1 MMLDDLSGSMM
12 LDDLDFLANATSIV
26 RGHNLTFEDKG
37 FANDAGFLRLQSDR
51 FWGAIVV
58 LQVLG
63 IFWFL
68 SSVQLHDKR
77 EDLSMYQALP
87 IACLWI
93 ALGIGLV
100 LFNKLLFLPQGVGF
114 GFPFAVFLMWWHA
127 LVGII
132 VTNIIRFLRPS
143 MLPAVAEHRFSLES
157 YFNNI
162 FPVASLQGASLAL
175 GNSAYLYI
183 SLAYIQMVKSTTS
196 VFVYM
201 FSIMLAL
208 ERGTYSA
215 TIAVV
220 MVVAGLVMMSVGEM
234 TFTLIGFVIQSSGTL
249 CDALRLVLTK
259 IILSSSHAVHLD
271 PMSVLYYSAPTM
283 CLFLTV
289 PMLLWDFPGM
299 LIKDVWDIKFVLLA
313 NALTA
318 FGLNVTSMFF
328 IKRSGPTTYALTGVV
343 KDIALILL
351 SCFAFGHP
359 KKTVQ
364 LAGFVLSIAGFQ
376 LYNKLKEDQAY
387 FEKLYC
393 SLRFAGKAPVGEET
407 TPLVAESV
415 PKA

>member
-1 MMLDDLSGSMM
+1 MF
-12 LDDLDFLANATSIV
+12 DDLDFLANATSIV

-37 FANDAGFLRLQSDR
+37 FANSSGFLTLQSDR
-51 FWGAIVV
+51 FWGGIVV

-63 IFWFL
+63 IVGFL

-87 IACLWI
+87 TACLWI
-93 ALGIGLV
+93 ALGIWLI

-127 LVGII
+127 FVGII
-132 VTNIIRFLRPS
+132 VTNIIRLVKPS
-143 MLPAVAEHRFSLES
+143 LLIAVAEHRFSMGL

-196 VFVYM
+196 VFVYI
-201 FSIMLAL
+201 FSIVLAL

-220 MVVAGLVMMSVGEM
+220 MVVAGLLMMSVGEM
-234 TFTLIGFVIQSSGTL
+234 TFTLIGFAIQTSGTL

-259 IILSSSHAVHLD
+259 IMMSSQHSVYLD

-283 CLFLTV
+283 CLFLTL
-289 PMLLWDFPGM
+289 PMLLWDAPTM
-299 LIKDVWDIKFVLLA
+299 LLKEIWNLKFVLLA

-318 FGLNVTSMFF
+318 FGLNMTSMLF

-343 KDIALILL
+343 KDIALIML
-351 SCFAFGHP
+351 SCFGFGHP
-359 KKTVQ
+359 KKAVQ
-364 LAGFVLSIAGFQ
+364 LMGFFVSLAGFQ

-387 FEKLYC
+387 FEKLYR
-393 SLRFAGKAPVGEET
+393 SLRFTMKPSAGEET
-407 TPLVAESV
+407 TPLVGDHL